1 MKQITPE
8 EMIEALNQK
17 YGEDA
22 EYDVGGLLK
31 VIAAFTARCMS
42 EEGETSADITEVIYG
57 EGFKFTFH
65 VTAERWGD

>member
-22 EYDVGGLLK
+22 EYDIGGLLK
-31 VIAAFTARCMS
+31 VISAFTTRCMK
-42 EEGETSADITEVIYG
+42 EEGKISANITEVIYG
-57 EGFKFTFH
+57 EGLKFTFH
-65 VTAERWGD
+65 IIAERWGN